1 MRTKEASIKGNDMSI
16 SRAFGVALLMAVI
29 LATTI
34 SGVNA
39 ECSACK
45 GGSATAQQDLLNKE
59 WAAFLNSDNATTE
72 MSSSSTA
79 TGLISPQYSRKNN
92 PSLQEKNSSEQEDSY
107 TSQEKETFTQEKR
120 SDLFSSILVPLD
132 RVGDFKIILDISPSP
147 TECIPGAISL
157 PYTDFLLSGGALK
170 TVSEMSDV
178 LGKAGISEA
187 DSVLIYGE
195 CQPCGGGPSAATYVY
210 WIMKYLGH
218 KNVKLLDG
226 GIDDWVAQ
234 GKPTASV
241 PSVLPSQNYTPALNA
256 NLLAAYEYVSSGI
269 PQIVDARTAVE
280 FEAGSIPGSINIPY
294 DRVLD
299 GKKLKDKDALK
310 ELFSSINPNDPVVV
324 YTNTG
329 VKASMIW
336 LALTLLGYDA
346 RIYSWKDWQA
356 NLPHLNIDILEARG
370 YPNPANI
377 GEPVSITVV
386 FKEKTASSDSPPKGD
401 NQSKN
406 DPILTAKGCATCGFG
421 SAQGFADLNSSG
433 GMVKIGSS
441 SQAKRSAAGNGFAA
455 SAIVRSSSGKQI
467 SKVLL
472 KRIRSDADEFAGI
485 WNANVASGVYS
496 VDIVASLDDLTET
509 FSNALQIEVK
519 GTSKY
524 KNIEN
529 E

>member
-1 MRTKEASIKGNDMSI
+1 MSI
-16 SRAFGVALLMAVI
+16 SRTFGVAALIAVI
-29 LATTI
+29 LATAV
-34 SGVNA
+34 SSVNA

-45 GGSATAQQDLLNKE
+45 GGSTTAQQDLLNKE
-59 WAAFLNSDNATTE
+59 WAAFLNTDNATTE
-72 MSSSSTA
+72 VSSSSTE

-92 PSLQEKNSSEQEDSY
+92 PSLQEKGSSAQEKNSSLDMSPS
-107 TSQEKETFTQEKR
+107 SQETR

-132 RVGDFKIILDISPSP
+132 RVGDYKIILDISPNP
-147 TECIPGAISL
+147 AECIPGAVSI

-170 TVSEMSDV
+170 TVSEMAGV

-218 KNVKLLDG
+218 KDVTLLDG
-226 GIDDWVAQ
+226 GIDDWVAS
-234 GKPTASV
+234 GEPTTSI
-241 PSVLPSQNYTPALNA
+241 PSDLPAQNYTPVLDA
-256 NLLAAYEYVSSGI
+256 NLFASFDYVNSGI
-269 PQIVDARTAVE
+269 AQIIDARTATE

-299 GKKLKDKDALK
+299 GKKIKDKVALE
-310 ELFSSINPNDPVVV
+310 ELFSSLNPDKPVVV

-329 VKASMIW
+329 VKASMVW
-336 LALTLLGYDA
+336 LALTLLNYDA

-356 NLPHLNIDILEARG
+356 NLPHLNIDIKEARSD
-370 YPNPANI
+370 PNPANI
-377 GEPVSITVV
+377 GDPITITVI
-386 FKEKTASSDSPPKGD
+386 FKEKSSSSDDLQKGE
-401 NQSKN
+401 NKSRN
-406 DPILTAKGCATCGFG
+406 DSVLTIKGCATCGFG
-421 SAQGFADLNSSG
+421 SAQGFADLNSSEG
-433 GMVKIGSS
+433 TVKIGSS
-441 SQAKRSAAGNGFAA
+441 SQSKRSAAGNGFTV
-455 SAIVRSSSGKQI
+455 SARVLSPSGKQV
-467 SKVLL
+467 SKVSL

-485 WNANVASGVYS
+485 WNANVASGVYR
-496 VDIVASLDDLTET
+496 VDIVASSDETTET
-509 FSNALQIEVK
+509 FSDAIQITVK